1 MRHQT
6 TSVGYVC
13 GVACLDLLTQTHPT
27 RAEPR
32 SISFVKYIALETPTW
47 EIEPATSHDCFLNP
61 HDSVYQLSRTMY
73 LPTASKFL
81 PLAASPKAG
90 GGRKPN
96 MFESMGLAGTTAVLI
111 VNVTHPI
118 EVVKTRLQVDKNFKM
133 GSLIKNEGLSAFWK
147 GIQAAW
153 LREASYTSVKLGM
166 YGPIREML
174 GASGK
179 DAPFI
184 LKFGAGALSGS
195 TGSMIGN
202 PFDVMKTM
210 MMANS
215 KEKVPLPALMGK
227 MLKEQGIGGF
237 YRGIQANVAR
247 ACVLNGTKM
256 ACYDVI
262 KGVVV
267 DQTGW
272 KRKDPR
278 CQFVSAIGAGFFMT
292 CTVSPFDMM
301 RTRLMNQPTDAKI
314 YDGMFDCFKKILKN
328 EGPLAFWRGFF
339 PIWGRFAPQA
349 TLQLVTFEF
358 LLKQTGF
365 EAI

>member
-1 MRHQT
+1 
-6 TSVGYVC
+6 
-13 GVACLDLLTQTHPT
+13 
-27 RAEPR
+27 
-32 SISFVKYIALETPTW
+32 
-47 EIEPATSHDCFLNP
+47 
-61 HDSVYQLSRTMY
+61 MY
-73 LPTASKFL
+73 LPTASNYINMRTTRKYSNSTIF
-81 PLAASPKAG
+81 ATSPKDSG

-96 MFESMGLAGTTAVLI
+96 MFESMGLAGTTAVLV
-111 VNVTHPI
+111 VNITHPI
-118 EVVKTRLQVDKNFKM
+118 EVVKTRLQVDKNFKF
-133 GSLIKNEGLSAFWK
+133 GSLVKNEGLGAFWK
-147 GIQAAW
+147 GIQAGW

-166 YGPIREML
+166 YGPIREAL
-174 GASGK
+174 GASGS

-184 LKFGAGALSGS
+184 LKFAAGALSGS

-215 KEKVPLPALMGK
+215 KEKIPIQKLAGQLMK
-227 MLKEQGIGGF
+227 DQGIGGF
-237 YRGIQANVAR
+237 YRGIEANVAR

-262 KGVVV
+262 KGMVVN
-267 DQTGW
+267 QTGW
-272 KRKDPR
+272 GRKDPR

-314 YDGMFDCFKKILKN
+314 YNGMFDCFTKILKN
-328 EGPLAFWRGFF
+328 EGPLAFWRGFL

-358 LLKQTGF
+358 LLKSTGF

>member
-1 MRHQT
+1 
-6 TSVGYVC
+6 
-13 GVACLDLLTQTHPT
+13 
-27 RAEPR
+27 
-32 SISFVKYIALETPTW
+32 
-47 EIEPATSHDCFLNP
+47 
-61 HDSVYQLSRTMY
+61 
-73 LPTASKFL
+73 
-81 PLAASPKAG
+81 
-90 GGRKPN
+90 

-210 MMANS
+210 MANS

-227 MLKEQGIGGF
+227 MLKEQGISGF
-237 YRGIQANVAR
+237 YRGIRQM
-247 ACVLNGTKM
+247 L
-256 ACYDVI
+256 
-262 KGVVV
+262 
-267 DQTGW
+267 
-272 KRKDPR
+272 P
-278 CQFVSAIGAGFFMT
+278 
-292 CTVSPFDMM
+292 
-301 RTRLMNQPTDAKI
+301 
-314 YDGMFDCFKKILKN
+314 
-328 EGPLAFWRGFF
+328 
-339 PIWGRFAPQA
+339 AP
-349 TLQLVTFEF
+349 VY
-358 LLKQTGF
+358 
-365 EAI
+365 